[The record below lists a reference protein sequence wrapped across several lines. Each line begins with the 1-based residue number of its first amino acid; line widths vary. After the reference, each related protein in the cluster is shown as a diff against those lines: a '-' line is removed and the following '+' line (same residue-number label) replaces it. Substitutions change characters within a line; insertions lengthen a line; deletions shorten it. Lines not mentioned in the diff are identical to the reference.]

1 MFRRD
6 FLKYLSS
13 IPLFPIA
20 SDGQKTGSTPSP
32 FRRVRP
38 SDREWPSAAKWETLR
53 KQLRGRLIK
62 LESPLLVCKND
73 AGSKE
78 CSELFRSL
86 KNPYFIGDDPALTQ
100 TSGWVGA
107 WESKPSVYAVAAEN
121 SRDIAAAVK
130 FARKNKLRLV
140 VKGGGHSYQGTSCA
154 PDSLLV
160 WTRAMNQITIH
171 DSFVGKGCKGKQ
183 TPQPA
188 VSVGSGAIWM
198 HTYHEVVTNGGRYV
212 QGGGCATVGVAG
224 LIQSGG
230 FGSFSKYYGMA
241 AAGLIEAEVVTADGK
256 IRIANAC
263 SEPELFWGLKG
274 GGGGSLGII
283 TRLTLRT
290 RELPER
296 FGAVFLS
303 VKASSDEA
311 FKQLVAKVV
320 DHYAEVLFN
329 RHWGEQIVFG
339 HGNRISVRMVFA
351 GLDADQAREVWR
363 PLIEWLNSSPDDYT
377 IEQPV
382 ITQAVPARSFWDPQY
397 WKKNHPEFVLSDDR
411 PGAPDGN
418 IFWVGDRG
426 EVGQVLNAYKSAWLP
441 ASLLKRDEREK
452 LVNALFESSRNW
464 SISLHFNKG
473 LAGASEEDIAAA
485 RDTATNP
492 KVLDAFA
499 LAICASDDE
508 PAFTGIP
515 GKKPNIED
523 SRKKRQMVD
532 RAMNEI
538 LRLAPSSGS
547 YVSEGDFFENDWQ
560 DSFWGANYPRLAAV
574 KREYDPEGLFFVH
587 HGVGSEYWSADGF
600 ERSKNP
606 HRLV

>member
-1 MFRRD
+1 MQRR
-6 FLKYLSS
+6 
-13 IPLFPIA
+13 
-20 SDGQKTGSTPSP
+20 
-32 FRRVRP
+32 
-38 SDREWPSAAKWETLR
+38 
-53 KQLRGRLIK
+53 
-62 LESPLLVCKND
+62 
-73 AGSKE
+73 
-78 CSELFRSL
+78 
-86 KNPYFIGDDPALTQ
+86 
-100 TSGWVGA
+100 
-107 WESKPSVYAVAAEN
+107 
-121 SRDIAAAVK
+121 
-130 FARKNKLRLV
+130 
-140 VKGGGHSYQGTSCA
+140 
-154 PDSLLV
+154 
-160 WTRAMNQITIH
+160 
-171 DSFVGKGCKGKQ
+171 
-183 TPQPA
+183 
-188 VSVGSGAIWM
+188 
-198 HTYHEVVTNGGRYV
+198 
-212 QGGGCATVGVAG
+212 
-224 LIQSGG
+224 
-230 FGSFSKYYGMA
+230 
-241 AAGLIEAEVVTADGK
+241 
-256 IRIANAC
+256 
-263 SEPELFWGLKG
+263 EPEPGQLALDQP
-274 GGGGSLGII
+274 IH
-283 TRLTLRT
+283 R
-290 RELPER
+290 
-296 FGAVFLS
+296 GADV
-303 VKASSDEA
+303 DE
-311 FKQLVAKVV
+311 
-320 DHYAEVLFN
+320 
-329 RHWGEQIVFG
+329 
-339 HGNRISVRMVFA
+339 
-351 GLDADQAREVWR
+351 
-363 PLIEWLNSSPDDYT
+363 P
-377 IEQPV
+377 
-382 ITQAVPARSFWDPQY
+382 DPQY